1 MSTLEPFNLQ
11 VGVFEICFFFFV
23 NSKKSFDKI
32 STRFY
37 IYTIIDELAIYVI
50 NEVYLITRII

>member
-11 VGVFEICFFFFV
+11 VGVFEICIFCKFE
-23 NSKKSFDKI
+23 KSFDRI

>member
-11 VGVFEICFFFFV
+11 VGVFEICFFFV
-23 NSKKSFDKI
+23 NSKKSFDRI